1 MCISLLQICATVCCY
16 FLKILKLNPMTAYW
30 NVFKFVKICANVGR
44 MIIKVFLTISKLDI
58 FLYLST
64 NFNKIN
70 SYIYCILPEI
80 RGFSIRRRRGRA
92 RRSRRPRPLVSA
104 TPPSHPAWAQAFNQM
119 ATGTISELRFRDKW
133 SAN

>member
-80 RGFSIRRRRGRA
+80 RGFSIREEEGA
-92 RRSRRPRPLVSA
+92 GQAVPAA
-104 TPPSHPAWAQAFNQM
+104 TPPRLRHPAQPPSLSTSIQPD
-119 ATGTISELRFRDKW
+119 GYRDDQRIKV
-133 SAN
+133 